1 MSSFLGTISYLYP
14 VLFLNLLRQKALYKN
29 IETNSNQNLKFRCLD
44 FFSIYIILLND
55 RLGPKISLL
64 KCVGGY
70 KGYDGLFSKCV
81 DKCAT
86 LFTYPY

>member
-1 MSSFLGTISYLYP
+1 M
-14 VLFLNLLRQKALYKN
+14 
-29 IETNSNQNLKFRCLD
+29 FRF

-55 RLGPKISLL
+55 RLGPKISLM
-64 KCVGGY
+64 KCLGGY

>member
-1 MSSFLGTISYLYP
+1 M
-14 VLFLNLLRQKALYKN
+14 
-29 IETNSNQNLKFRCLD
+29 FRF

-55 RLGPKISLL
+55 RLGPKISLM
-64 KCVGGY
+64 KCLGGY

-86 LFTYPY
+86 LFTYPYWQFLSYFCTN